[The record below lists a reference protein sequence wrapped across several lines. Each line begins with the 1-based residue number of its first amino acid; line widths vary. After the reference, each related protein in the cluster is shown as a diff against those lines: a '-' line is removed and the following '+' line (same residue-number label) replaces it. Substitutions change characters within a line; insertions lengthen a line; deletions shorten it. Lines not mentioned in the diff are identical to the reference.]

1 MANNRVCKVCG
12 KEYEYCPSCPKDRNK
27 KKFMIMFCGDNCHDI
42 FNTCSAFNMNMID
55 KDEAKSKLMNLDI
68 SNKKRFTKQ
77 IQNDIDNIMK
87 QAIRKESV
95 FKERA
100 DIVVE

>member
-1 MANNRVCKVCG
+1 M
-12 KEYEYCPSCPKDRNK
+12 S
-27 KKFMIMFCGDNCHDI
+27 F
-42 FNTCSAFNMNMID
+42 
-55 KDEAKSKLMNLDI
+55 DI

-87 QAIRKESV
+87 QAIRKEPV